1 VRFPALGKLYYEATI
16 ARGRPLLER
25 IVARGVARGEVPAGH
40 AKQLPLMVIA
50 PAIMA
55 SVLKMTFDQFE
66 SVSSQDFLNAHIEV
80 LRRGVLK
87 PTRQQPVDLLRTKN
101 F

>member
-1 VRFPALGKLYYEATI
+1 VRFPALGKLYC
-16 ARGRPLLER
+16 
-25 IVARGVARGEVPAGH
+25 VARGEVHADH
-40 AKQLPLMVIA
+40 AKQLLLMVIA

-55 SVLKMTFDQFE
+55 SVWKITFDQFE
-66 SVSSQDFLNAHIEV
+66 SVSAQESLNAHIEV